1 MQIKQP
7 VILFDGFCNLC
18 NGTIDFL
25 IKTDR
30 KKQFVFIPIQ
40 SEKGKL
46 LIQKYQIPKE
56 TDSVIVIKENK
67 SYFESDGVI
76 EIAGMLNYPW
86 KLGVIARYIPKK
98 IRDALYRLIA
108 RNRYL
113 WFGKR
118 KECRMPG
125 NWGKENL

>member
-18 NGTIDFL
+18 NGTVDFL

-30 KKQFVFIPIQ
+30 KNQFVFISIQ

-86 KLGVIARYIPKK
+86 KLGVIGRYIPKK

-108 RNRYL
+108 RNRYR